1 MTNNNNILQKKG
13 RQLKESL
20 FLPPKM
26 SPLFTGERGLEL
38 RRHWFSA
45 CVQPGSFWRTCRKHL
60 TGCDK
65 GMHFVFRVGKWKVHV
80 VLLWLFFSFPQLYEK
95 SNSVTK
101 GFFACLSTAFSPL
114 WAERCSPCSL
124 ILREG
129 QQCFYFHFIIRE
141 TGLGKDKWLAQGHT
155 VNQGRDKN
163 KPATSKCLPSRRQWF
178 SLYLWAS
185 QYPIRK

>member
-1 MTNNNNILQKKG
+1 MSPEPADDFFTTITTQFKIGPNTPCSNLVLP
-13 RQLKESL
+13 RLSDSSCFHSPVL
-20 FLPPKM
+20 FLFPPQFINLLI
-26 SPLFTGERGLEL
+26 SP
-38 RRHWFSA
+38 
-45 CVQPGSFWRTCRKHL
+45 Q
-60 TGCDK
+60 
-65 GMHFVFRVGKWKVHV
+65 MHFVFRVGKWKVHV
-80 VLLWLFFSFPQLYEK
+80 VLLWFFFFSFPQLYEK